1 MHTSNITIL
10 PNKSVQTN
18 AADDYG
24 KLLLAYCPYVD
35 EEQEAVVLKS
45 ERTAPRSSAH
55 RRASPSATK
64 HGGEQTREMPMKAE
78 NGTAPLLGR
87 T

>member
-24 KLLLAYCPYVD
+24 KLLLAYYPYVD
-35 EEQEAVVLKS
+35 EEQEAVVLES

-55 RRASPSATK
+55 KLLPPPRVSVSDETWRRADP
-64 HGGEQTREMPMKAE
+64 
-78 NGTAPLLGR
+78 
-87 T
+87 